1 MQNFGVTDK
10 DHYGMFWYFL
20 EWSIQLTL
28 LGAESCFNIQG
39 SDFQPGSQ
47 GLSSSRSLLGEIKDP
62 GNEIGCCVRSCF
74 WSKKLREN

>member
-28 LGAESCFNIQG
+28 LAAGSCFNIQG
-39 SDFQPGSQ
+39 GDFNLVPRV
-47 GLSSSRSLLGEIKDP
+47 SRLLVP
-62 GNEIGCCVRSCF
+62 F
-74 WSKKLREN
+74 WRDKRPWRRDWVLCAVLFLVQKTT